1 MYSLTVQTMFCEV
14 GHLVMTSVQINVG
27 KVIVTCSPDEIKDAV
42 TQ

>member
-14 GHLVMTSVQINVG
+14 GHLVMTSMQVNVG
-27 KVIVTCSPDEIKDAV
+27 KVIDGCSPDDKIDVV